1 MSSMACL
8 INLPQVVI
16 VGLQFVGGMNDEIK
30 EVVWRFRP
38 QVLLCSLDFCLGA
51 KRNAS
56 NVACLLNLNAST
68 LKLNALTLFVM
79 EKDKPFVRREEYAG

>member
-1 MSSMACL
+1 MTKAW
-8 INLPQVVI
+8 
-16 VGLQFVGGMNDEIK
+16 IK
-30 EVVWRFRP
+30 GVLWRFRP
-38 QVLLCSLDFCLGA
+38 QVLLFSLDFCVGA

-79 EKDKPFVRREEYAG
+79 EKDEPFVRREEYAGISVAFERFMNGVSWAF